1 MDNLSQAIELLN
13 CLDNGMDVDIK
24 EGDINHVSMKGV
36 LITPELM
43 ERVHKF
49 LKNVNRKPHPIRPNL
64 THCPE
69 CRMLSVFGHQPH
81 IDGCSRPAPII
92 EE

>member
-13 CLDNGMDVDIK
+13 CLDNGMGVDIK
-24 EGDINHVSMKGV
+24 EGDINRVDMKGV

-43 ERVHKF
+43 ERVHNF
-49 LKNVNRKPHPIRPNL
+49 LNKINRKPHPIRSR
-64 THCPE
+64 CPE
-69 CRMLSVFGHQPH
+69 CRMLSIFGHQPH